1 MKRIL
6 LAAAAFATIAMP
18 LAASPAFADQA
29 PQYSRGN
36 DRHDDRRD
44 DNRRDDRRDTRKV
57 VKHTTIWRDSRPNAR
72 WDAREHNGYWTG
84 KVWHYGPPP
93 ASAYRTRG
101 FVLGYK
107 PWARGDRL
115 GYYRNQYREVDYRT
129 YHLQAPKRGYH
140 YVRDDNTGEIILAA
154 VATGII
160 ASIIANN

>member
-36 DRHDDRRD
+36 DRHDDRN
-44 DNRRDDRRDTRKV
+44 DNRRDTRTV
-57 VKHTTIWRDSRPNAR
+57 VKHKTVWHDTRRDAR
-72 WDAREHNGYWTG
+72 WDANQHNGYWTG
-84 KVWHYGPPP
+84 NAWHYGPPP

-101 FVLGYK
+101 FQLGYK

-115 GYYRNQYREVDYRT
+115 GYYGNQYREVDYRT

-140 YVRDDNTGEIILAA
+140 YVRDDNSGEIILAA

>member
-6 LAAAAFATIAMP
+6 LAAAALATVVAP
-18 LAASPAFADQA
+18 LAAAPAFADQ
-29 PQYSRGN
+29 PQYSRGYGN

-44 DNRRDDRRDTRKV
+44 TRVIVKHKTVWHDTRRD
-57 VKHTTIWRDSRPNAR
+57 AR

-84 KVWHYGPPP
+84 NVWHYGPPP
-93 ASAYRTRG
+93 ASAYRVRG
-101 FVLGYK
+101 FQLGYK

-115 GYYRNQYREVDYRT
+115 GYYGNQYREVDYRT